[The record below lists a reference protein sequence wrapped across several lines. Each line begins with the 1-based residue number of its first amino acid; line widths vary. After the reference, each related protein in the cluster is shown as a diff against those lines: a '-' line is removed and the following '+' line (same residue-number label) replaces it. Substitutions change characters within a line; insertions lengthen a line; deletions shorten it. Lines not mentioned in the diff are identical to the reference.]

1 MLQNGE
7 LCVSQHDYSSCAFLN
22 TTSNTASLDK
32 LYTADAQHGE
42 TLLCALVIAA
52 LLLLLCVL
60 FDGDRSLQLD
70 AQSFS
75 SR

>member
-1 MLQNGE
+1 M
-7 LCVSQHDYSSCAFLN
+7 SSWIPIGSCCGS
-22 TTSNTASLDK
+22 TSSVVSLDK
-32 LYTADAQHGE
+32 LYKADSPYGE

-60 FDGDRSLQLD
+60 FDGDRSLQFD